1 MVRSILPA
9 VAVLLM
15 LALAAP
21 DPAGAVGGRRTL
33 VPGDTDLDR
42 AAALIEAERYA
53 DALDLLGR
61 IVACEPDNADAYTY
75 IGFAHRKLG
84 RYDAALD
91 NYERALALDPLH
103 RGALEYQGEAFLE
116 LGDPAA
122 AEANL
127 ETLRRACP
135 EGCEELDELAEAIAA
150 YHATAGEAD
159 SGTAE

>member
-1 MVRSILPA
+1 MARP
-9 VAVLLM
+9 VLSA
-15 LALAAP
+15 LAIVLVLAAAAP

-61 IVACEPDNADAYTY
+61 IVVREPDNADAYNY

-84 RYDAALD
+84 RHDAALD
-91 NYERALALDPLH
+91 NYARALALDPLH

-127 ETLRRACP
+127 ATLRRACP
-135 EGCEELDELAEAIAA
+135 EGCEELDELAAAIAA
-150 YHATAGEAD
+150 YHAAQAD
-159 SGTAE
+159 E